1 MLSLKEIRIAEKR
14 ALQQVQVVSELKEL
28 AKDIER
34 CEQTIRNLKTDL
46 ESINSRHPQPR
57 TTREDITYLTE
68 LLDCAKRKLAWEKQ
82 MASLQKRTPVTLE
95 TMTRLMNDPQSVPAE
110 NTRSEMLKALQE
122 IQGAME
128 RLNEVKVG

>member
-82 MASLQKRTPVTLE
+82 MASLQKRTPAILE

>member
-1 MLSLKEIRIAEKR
+1 MLSLKDIKLAEKR

-28 AKDIER
+28 AKDIQR
-34 CEQTIRNLKTDL
+34 CEKTIRNLKGDL

-82 MASLQKRTPVTLE
+82 MASLQKRTPATLE

-110 NTRSEMLKALQE
+110 NTRSEMLRALQE

-128 RLNEVKVG
+128 RLNEVKVS